1 MPAKDTEQFTNSLS
15 KADDIE
21 DFVRKHDNDFRIRKS
36 SLVGYL
42 QHLLEEKKLSKKQ
55 VIQESQLD
63 EVYAYHIFAG
73 RKNSSRENILSLALA
88 MNLSPKETDYL
99 LYYAGHK
106 KIYTYNKW
114 DSIIFFALT
123 NHKSVLETNDFLTD
137 LKLSPLLGKLS

>member
-1 MPAKDTEQFTNSLS
+1 MPAKDTEQFTNSLA
-15 KADDIE
+15 KADNIT
-21 DFVRKHDNDFRIRKS
+21 DFVRRHNNDFRKS
-36 SLVGYL
+36 SLVKYL

-123 NHKSVLETNDFLTD
+123 NHKSVLETNEFLTD